1 MTIDLKEALLNLT
14 EKGEKGYTKEIEKL
28 DKFAEEMHGF
38 ATKDKPEIPLSKSS
52 KDDVNRFFR
61 IHSDNARVK
70 DFVVNNDYKKP
81 FLHASKEPTVD
92 KRDAMVFDLKRQVR
106 EDTHDAKKLL
116 ESKPELFNS
125 KEKGELNKLFSDMD
139 KQGGIEKHFEKSFGL
154 QARESRSNEDKDLFL
169 NKDKQISSKDTSEQV
184 KSFKTKSSKDENQLF
199 SDKDKQNMVDR
210 FGSKGK
216 EISNE
221 VKKFSTPGG
230 KEQLK
235 DTFNKIKSNDKLKET
250 AKEAYSKFVSKD
262 ASEQVKSFKS
272 KSSKDGN
279 QLFSDKDKQNMV
291 ERFGSKSKL
300 VNKAKEIANNK
311 DVKPILSGN
320 SSPKLNTPSK
330 SIGGR

>member
-1 MTIDLKEALLNLT
+1 MAIDLKEALLNLT

-28 DKFAEEMHGF
+28 DKFAEKIHGF
-38 ATKDKPEIPLSKSS
+38 ATKDKPEIPLSESS

-70 DFVVNNDYKKP
+70 DFIVNNDYKKP

-139 KQGGIEKHFEKSFGL
+139 KQSGIEKHFEKSFGL
-154 QARESRSNEDKDLFL
+154 QARESRTNEDKDLFL
-169 NKDKQISSKDTSEQV
+169 NKNKQISSKDASEQV
-184 KSFKTKSSKDENQLF
+184 KSFKTKSSKNENQLF

-221 VKKFSTPGG
+221 VKKFSTPGS
-230 KEQLK
+230 KAQLK
-235 DTFNKIKSNDKLKET
+235 DAFNKLKSNDKLKET

>member
-28 DKFAEEMHGF
+28 DKFAEKIHGF
-38 ATKDKPEIPLSKSS
+38 ATKDKPEIPLSETS

-70 DFVVNNDYKKP
+70 DFIVNNDYKKP

-154 QARESRSNEDKDLFL
+154 QARESRTNEDKDLFL
-169 NKDKQISSKDTSEQV
+169 NKNKQISSKDASEQV

-221 VKKFSTPGG
+221 VKKFSTPGS
-230 KEQLK
+230 KAQLK
-235 DTFNKIKSNDKLKET
+235 DAFNKLKSNDKLKET

>member
-28 DKFAEEMHGF
+28 DKFAEKIHGF
-38 ATKDKPEIPLSKSS
+38 ATKDKPEIPLSETS

-70 DFVVNNDYKKP
+70 DFIVNNDYKKP

-154 QARESRSNEDKDLFL
+154 QARESRTNEDNDLFL
-169 NKDKQISSKDTSEQV
+169 NKNKQISSKDASEQV

-221 VKKFSTPGG
+221 VKKFSTPGS
-230 KEQLK
+230 KAQLK
-235 DTFNKIKSNDKLKET
+235 DAFNKLKSNDKLKET

>member
-1 MTIDLKEALLNLT
+1 MLWCLT
-14 EKGEKGYTKEIEKL
+14 SK
-28 DKFAEEMHGF
+28 DKFA
-38 ATKDKPEIPLSKSS
+38 
-52 KDDVNRFFR
+52 N
-61 IHSDNARVK
+61 
-70 DFVVNNDYKKP
+70 
-81 FLHASKEPTVD
+81 
-92 KRDAMVFDLKRQVR
+92 
-106 EDTHDAKKLL
+106 EDTHDANKLL

-330 SIGGR
+330 SIDLLAVDKIKSYSTK

>member
-1 MTIDLKEALLNLT
+1 
-14 EKGEKGYTKEIEKL
+14 
-28 DKFAEEMHGF
+28 
-38 ATKDKPEIPLSKSS
+38 
-52 KDDVNRFFR
+52 
-61 IHSDNARVK
+61 
-70 DFVVNNDYKKP
+70 
-81 FLHASKEPTVD
+81 
-92 KRDAMVFDLKRQVR
+92 MVFDLKRQVR

-154 QARESRSNEDKDLFL
+154 QARESRTNEDKDLFL
-169 NKDKQISSKDTSEQV
+169 KKDKQMS
-184 KSFKTKSSKDENQLF
+184 
-199 SDKDKQNMVDR
+199 
-210 FGSKGK
+210 
-216 EISNE
+216 
-221 VKKFSTPGG
+221 
-230 KEQLK
+230 
-235 DTFNKIKSNDKLKET
+235 
-250 AKEAYSKFVSKD
+250 SKD
-262 ASEQVKSFKS
+262 ASEQVKSFKT

>member
-28 DKFAEEMHGF
+28 DKFAEKIHGF
-38 ATKDKPEIPLSKSS
+38 ATKDKPEIPLSETS

-70 DFVVNNDYKKP
+70 DFIVNNDYKKP

-154 QARESRSNEDKDLFL
+154 QARESRTNEDKDLFL
-169 NKDKQISSKDTSEQV
+169 NKNKQISSKDASEQV

-216 EISNE
+216 EI
-221 VKKFSTPGG
+221 
-230 KEQLK
+230 
-235 DTFNKIKSNDKLKET
+235 ET

>member
-28 DKFAEEMHGF
+28 DKFAEKIHGF
-38 ATKDKPEIPLSKSS
+38 ATKDKPEIPLSETS
-52 KDDVNRFFR
+52 KDDDNRFFR

-70 DFVVNNDYKKP
+70 DFIVNNDYKKP

-154 QARESRSNEDKDLFL
+154 QARESRTNEDKDLFL
-169 NKDKQISSKDTSEQV
+169 NKNKQISSKDASEQV

-221 VKKFSTPGG
+221 VKKFSTPGS
-230 KEQLK
+230 KAQLK
-235 DTFNKIKSNDKLKET
+235 DAFNKLKSNDKLKET

>member
-1 MTIDLKEALLNLT
+1 MAIDLKEALLNLT

-28 DKFAEEMHGF
+28 DKFAEKIHGF
-38 ATKDKPEIPLSKSS
+38 ATKDKPEIPLSESS

-70 DFVVNNDYKKP
+70 DFIVNNDYKKP

-154 QARESRSNEDKDLFL
+154 QARESRTNEDKDLFL
-169 NKDKQISSKDTSEQV
+169 NKNKQISSKDASEQV
-184 KSFKTKSSKDENQLF
+184 KSFKTKSSKDE
-199 SDKDKQNMVDR
+199 
-210 FGSKGK
+210 
-216 EISNE
+216 
-221 VKKFSTPGG
+221 
-230 KEQLK
+230 
-235 DTFNKIKSNDKLKET
+235 
-250 AKEAYSKFVSKD
+250 
-262 ASEQVKSFKS
+262 
-272 KSSKDGN
+272 N

>member
-70 DFVVNNDYKKP
+70 DFIVNNDYKKP

-169 NKDKQISSKDTSEQV
+169 NKDKQ
-184 KSFKTKSSKDENQLF
+184 
-199 SDKDKQNMVDR
+199 NMVDR

-250 AKEAYSKFVSKD
+250 AEEAYSKFVSKD

>member
-28 DKFAEEMHGF
+28 DKFAEKIHGF
-38 ATKDKPEIPLSKSS
+38 ATKDKPEIPLSETS
-52 KDDVNRFFR
+52 KDDVNRFFK

-70 DFVVNNDYKKP
+70 DFIVNNDYKKP

-154 QARESRSNEDKDLFL
+154 QARESRTNEDKDLFL
-169 NKDKQISSKDTSEQV
+169 NKNKQISSKDASEQV

-221 VKKFSTPGG
+221 VKKFSTPGS
-230 KEQLK
+230 KAQLK
-235 DTFNKIKSNDKLKET
+235 DAFNKLKSNDKLKET

>member
-1 MTIDLKEALLNLT
+1 MKSFKA
-14 EKGEKGYTKEIEKL
+14 
-28 DKFAEEMHGF
+28 
-38 ATKDKPEIPLSKSS
+38 KSS
-52 KDDVNRFFR
+52 KD
-61 IHSDNARVK
+61 
-70 DFVVNNDYKKP
+70 
-81 FLHASKEPTVD
+81 
-92 KRDAMVFDLKRQVR
+92 
-106 EDTHDAKKLL
+106 
-116 ESKPELFNS
+116 
-125 KEKGELNKLFSDMD
+125 G
-139 KQGGIEKHFEKSFGL
+139 
-154 QARESRSNEDKDLFL
+154 
-169 NKDKQISSKDTSEQV
+169 
-184 KSFKTKSSKDENQLF
+184 NQLF

-221 VKKFSTPGG
+221 VKKFSTPGS
-230 KEQLK
+230 KAQLK
-235 DTFNKIKSNDKLKET
+235 DTFNKLKSNDKLKET

-279 QLFSDKDKQNMV
+279 QLFSDKDKQNMI